1 MTIQPRGCFGTV
13 GKIDERD
20 QLDTFP
26 TVTNQ
31 TKPSAQDMCESE
43 HYVSAREKAECF
55 PLSATS
61 AWTAYQRVYRRKGL
75 AINTMTGTPKPSTM
89 GPRGMQRDYSR
100 SRRIIQILLLC
111 GISQADCFSLKTIC
125 PSHLNDRLSFPL
137 VLSVST
143 YFKIILWVFFPEF
156 SLGNSALY
164 NSFYCQGAV
173 TWKKIVKLA
182 CIVHQN

>member
-55 PLSATS
+55 PLAATS
-61 AWTAYQRVYRRKGL
+61 AWTAYLRVYRRKGL
-75 AINTMTGTPKPSTM
+75 AINTMTGNPKPSTT

-100 SRRIIQILLLC
+100 SRRIIQILLLR
-111 GISQADCFSLKTIC
+111 GICQADYFSLKTIC
-125 PSHLNDRLSFPL
+125 PSPLNDRLFPSGA
-137 VLSVST
+137 LSLYLFQN
-143 YFKIILWVFFPEF
+143 YFMGFFFSEF
-156 SLGNSALY
+156 SLGNSIQQLLL
-164 NSFYCQGAV
+164 SRICDM
-173 TWKKIVKLA
+173 KKIVKLA